1 MSGVIT
7 FWEGNGATQD
17 QVGNA
22 LEADQHYSIDCKDGD
37 QGFDNDEARSVKLVN
52 IKSPVTITVY
62 DSPDKSKDDDWTRIE
77 VTEAFEGEVIV
88 RTFEESGKPHQA
100 VEVSYYSDNGLDG
113 KVSYIEVEPA

>member
-77 VTEAFEGEVIV
+77 VTEAFEGEVVV